1 MNRLSSAKE
10 FALSPFS
17 FGKIL
22 RAIGLRRRPPD
33 CKTDR
38 KQGKNL
44 YYKTRANKKGV
55 SCRKR
60 HKTPKKSYVVFRFW
74 GTLRA
79 LARGGSLPFFVRV
92 FCMVHLPNLGVSI
105 IDTPKFGS
113 SSLFCV

>member
-38 KQGKNL
+38 KQGKKL
-44 YYKTRANKKGV
+44 YIRTKQKALPCFETQKGRGGWYYFLRV
-55 SCRKR
+55 
-60 HKTPKKSYVVFRFW
+60 
-74 GTLRA
+74 GTLW
-79 LARGGSLPFFVRV
+79 
-92 FCMVHLPNLGVSI
+92 CCWHL
-105 IDTPKFGS
+105 
-113 SSLFCV
+113 